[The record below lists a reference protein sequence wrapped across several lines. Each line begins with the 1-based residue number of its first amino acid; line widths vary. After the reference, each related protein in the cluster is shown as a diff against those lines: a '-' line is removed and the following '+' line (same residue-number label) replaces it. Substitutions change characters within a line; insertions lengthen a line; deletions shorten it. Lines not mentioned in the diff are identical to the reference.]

1 MCAADFTQDGIMY
14 STSINNTAWV
24 ISAKSVAGSVT
35 LPADVTYNGKSYVV
49 TTIASEDFSDNE
61 YIEGILVQGQNLVEI
76 QDEAFAYCTKLKMC
90 KVPMSLKKL
99 GNRVFYGSGLTSINM
114 PPVTTMGTGAF
125 EDCTSLSS
133 AVLLPGGIRELP
145 SNTFSYTGITSLV
158 ISEDVVSL
166 ANRSIQGCS
175 KLTSVKLPSTLERI
189 GDNVFVSC
197 PNISEINFPSNLK
210 SIGEFSFYDTKLK
223 SVVLPEGFTT
233 LKKYAFY
240 KNNTLESL
248 VLPSTLTAL
257 ADNNFSYYKKL
268 KVAYFNANT
277 CITKAR
283 SNFSFGDVTGD
294 YIIDVADLNKVI
306 NIILGLW
313 LGRETCQVRIII
325 SCASHKNMLK
335 TKKSR
340 FFLAGMQK

>member
-1 MCAADFTQDGIMY
+1 
-14 STSINNTAWV
+14 
-24 ISAKSVAGSVT
+24 
-35 LPADVTYNGKSYVV
+35 
-49 TTIASEDFSDNE
+49 
-61 YIEGILVQGQNLVEI
+61 
-76 QDEAFAYCTKLKMC
+76 
-90 KVPMSLKKL
+90 MSLKKL

-114 PPVTTMGTGAF
+114 PPVTTMGTGTF

-145 SNTFSYTGITSLV
+145 SYTFSYTGLTSLV
-158 ISEDVVSL
+158 IPEDVVSL

-277 CITKAR
+277 CITKAYKQLLVWRCYRRLYYRCCR
-283 SNFSFGDVTGD
+283 SQQGYQHHLGPLIGSR
-294 YIIDVADLNKVI
+294 DL
-306 NIILGLW
+306 
-313 LGRETCQVRIII
+313 
-325 SCASHKNMLK
+325 SS
-335 TKKSR
+335 
-340 FFLAGMQK
+340 